1 MKVPADLGK
10 RRMGADSLA
19 GESSRPPSHLAA
31 VIVVMVSVAL
41 VATACSSGSSSTA
54 STGAPVTT
62 TSPIAPGGSTSSTP
76 TSSANA
82 SVPTCPSNVGNGSP
96 GVTST
101 SINVASISTQTGVL
115 AGDFG
120 AMLPGVEAYF
130 KYINSQGGV
139 NGRMLNLAYKLD
151 DESSPSQYSQL
162 THTAIDQDHA
172 FGLVGVATAFFAPNY
187 LAQTCT
193 PTYGYNVTGNWAGP
207 PNLYSTGGTA
217 LYYPEIAYY
226 IAYLMKR
233 INVRS
238 FATLA
243 YGVAASSDACA
254 AANDGLKKAGFTQ
267 AYTDLSAPLGGNLT
281 PDVQHIKSSGAQLVI
296 SCMDVTDNVSLAR
309 AIQQYGVK
317 TKQFWLNGS
326 DQSTLDHYGSL
337 MQGVYFGI
345 QHVPLTAPVK
355 YYPGLQTYLTAMKK
369 YAPDSVGDELA
380 IQGWA
385 SAALFV
391 QGVKNSGSNLT
402 QANVV
407 KQDNMLTTWNA
418 GGLYLPVNW
427 TTSHTTATTFCSA
440 YIQVQGNKYN
450 PVLGQGHQVF
460 VCFNI
465 NKANPVPTNPVPE
478 VSPPGTPGI

>member
-1 MKVPADLGK
+1 MKVPAVLG
-10 RRMGADSLA
+10 RSGRGAVSKAPEGSRSTGRLA
-19 GESSRPPSHLAA
+19 GLA
-31 VIVVMVSVAL
+31 VVMVSVAL
-41 VATACSSGSSSTA
+41 VATACGSGSSSPATTA
-54 STGAPVTT
+54 APVTT
-62 TSPIAPGGSTSSTP
+62 TSPISASSAPPSTA
-76 TSSANA
+76 ANA
-82 SVPTCPSNVGNGSP
+82 SVPTCPSGVGQGSP
-96 GVTST
+96 GVTAN
-101 SINVASISTQTGVL
+101 SINVASLSTQTGAL

-130 KYINSQGGV
+130 KYIDSMGGV
-139 NGRMLNLAYKLD
+139 NGRMLNLSYKLD
-151 DESSPSQYSQL
+151 DESNPSQYSQL
-162 THTAIDQDHA
+162 VHTAIDQDHA
-172 FGLVGVATAFFAPNY
+172 FGLVGVATAFFSPNY

-193 PTYGYNVTGNWAGP
+193 PTYGYNVTGNWSGP

-254 AANDGLKKAGFTQ
+254 AANSGLTKAGLTQ
-267 AYTDLSAPLGGNLT
+267 AYTDLSVPLGGNVT
-281 PDVQHIKSSGAQLVI
+281 PDVQQIKSSGAQLVI

-309 AIQQYGVK
+309 GIQQYGVK

-355 YYPGLQTYLTAMKK
+355 YYPGLQTYLTAMRK
-369 YAPDSVGDELA
+369 YAPASVGDELA

-391 QGVKNSGSNLT
+391 QGVKNAGSNLT

-407 KQDNMLTTWNA
+407 KQDNMLTTWTAN
-418 GGLYLPVNW
+418 GLYLPIDW

-478 VSPPGTPGI
+478 ISPPGTPGA